1 MSHRK
6 VIVVGVDGSAASK
19 SALRWAIAQGD
30 NTVEA
35 VVAAVRE
42 PAFVP
47 ATSLGVYPYAYKP
60 EAERR
65 RPADRQLHD
74 VVTEV
79 TAGVP
84 GAPEVAEIVV
94 ASDPTVALVQASRR
108 ADLLVLGAK
117 GHNRIADVFPGSV
130 TAHCV
135 RHAACPVVVIP
146 PAAVD

>member
-1 MSHRK
+1 MTHKR
-6 VIVVGVDGSAASK
+6 VIVVGVDGSPASR
-19 SALRWAIAQGD
+19 SALRWALAQGD

-35 VVAAVRE
+35 VIAAVRE

-47 ATSLGVYPYAYKP
+47 ATSMGVHPYAYDP
-60 EAERR
+60 AVERR
-65 RPADRQLHD
+65 HADRQLHE

-79 TAGVP
+79 TTGMSN
-84 GAPEVAEIVV
+84 APKVAEVV
-94 ASDPTVALVQASRR
+94 VISDPAVALVQASRR
-108 ADLLVLGAK
+108 ADLLVIGAK

-135 RHAACPVVVIP
+135 RNSACPVVVIP